1 MMANEVKTKRVSTMI
16 SQLTRFVPLDHV
28 DWFIILLAVLLG
40 TLAKQHHFLDVPA
53 WVLDWPLPLLLII
66 AGYKLRR
73 TITEISEARRLRD
86 GKSSLK

>member
-1 MMANEVKTKRVSTMI
+1 MMANEVKTKRVRTMI

-40 TLAKQHHFLDVPA
+40 TLAKQHHVLDVPA

-73 TITEISEARRLRD
+73 TITEISEARRLKD
-86 GKSSLK
+86 GKSSVK

>member
-40 TLAKQHHFLDVPA
+40 TLAKQHHVLDVPA

-73 TITEISEARRLRD
+73 TITEISEARRLKD
-86 GKSSLK
+86 GKSSVK

>member
-1 MMANEVKTKRVSTMI
+1 MANEVKTKRVSTMI

-40 TLAKQHHFLDVPA
+40 TLAKQHHVLDVPA

-73 TITEISEARRLRD
+73 TITEISEARRLKD
-86 GKSSLK
+86 GKSSVK